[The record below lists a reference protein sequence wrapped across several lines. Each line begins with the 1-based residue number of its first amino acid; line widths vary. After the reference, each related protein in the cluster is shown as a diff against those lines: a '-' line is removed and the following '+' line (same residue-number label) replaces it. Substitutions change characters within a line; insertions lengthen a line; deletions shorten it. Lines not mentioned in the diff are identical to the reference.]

1 MPSSRRVVACA
12 MRSTTIE
19 ISKEYLHFASAHFT
33 IFSKELRE
41 NLHGHNFF
49 VAAQIDAEI
58 GDDGLAFDYNL
69 IKSKL
74 KSLCDTLDE
83 QVLLPTKSP
92 YLELQ
97 SEDGYIVAAFNGER
111 RLFLERDVLTLPLRN
126 ITIEELAHWFIGE
139 LKADPEI
146 AALET
151 HRIEVKVSSGA
162 GQWAGADD
170 G

>member
-1 MPSSRRVVACA
+1 

-92 YLELQ
+92 YLELE

-111 RLFLERDVLTLPLRN
+111 IPFLERDVLTLPLRN

>member
-1 MPSSRRVVACA
+1 MP
-12 MRSTTIE
+12 STTIE
-19 ISKEYLHFASAHFT
+19 ISKEYLHFAAAHFT
-33 IFSKELRE
+33 IFSKEVRE

-58 GDDGLAFDYNL
+58 GDDGLTFDYNL

-83 QVLLPTKSP
+83 QVLLPTNSP

-111 RLFLERDVLTLPLRN
+111 LPFLARDVLTLPLRN

-146 AALET
+146 AALEIR
-151 HRIEVKVSSGA
+151 RINIKVSSGA
-162 GQWAGADD
+162 GQWASADD
-170 G
+170 S

>member
-1 MPSSRRVVACA
+1 ML
-12 MRSTTIE
+12 STTIE
-19 ISKEYLHFASAHFT
+19 ISKEYLHFAAAHFT
-33 IFSKELRE
+33 IFSKEVRE

-69 IKSKL
+69 IESKL

-92 YLELQ
+92 YLELE

-111 RLFLERDVLTLPLRN
+111 LPFLERDVLTLPLRN

>member
-12 MRSTTIE
+12 MLSTTIE
-19 ISKEYLHFASAHFT
+19 ISKEYLHFAAAHFT
-33 IFSKELRE
+33 IFSKEVRE

-92 YLELQ
+92 YLELE

-111 RLFLERDVLTLPLRN
+111 LPFLERDVLTLPLRN

>member
-1 MPSSRRVVACA
+1 MP
-12 MRSTTIE
+12 STTIE
-19 ISKEYLHFASAHFT
+19 ISKEYLHFAAAHFT
-33 IFSKELRE
+33 IFSKEVRE

-92 YLELQ
+92 YLELE

-111 RLFLERDVLTLPLRN
+111 IPFLERDVLTLPLRN

-146 AALET
+146 AALEIR
-151 HRIEVKVSSGA
+151 RIKDKVSSGA

-170 G
+170 S

>member
-1 MPSSRRVVACA
+1 MGRCVVACA
-12 MRSTTIE
+12 MLSTTIE
-19 ISKEYLHFASAHFT
+19 ISKEYLHFAAAHFT
-33 IFSKELRE
+33 IFSKEVRE

-92 YLELQ
+92 YLELE

-111 RLFLERDVLTLPLRN
+111 LLFLERDVLTLPLRN

-146 AALET
+146 AALEIR
-151 HRIEVKVSSGA
+151 RINIKVSSGA
-162 GQWAGADD
+162 GQWASADD
-170 G
+170 S

>member
-1 MPSSRRVVACA
+1 MGRCVVACA
-12 MRSTTIE
+12 MLSTTIE
-19 ISKEYLHFASAHFT
+19 ISKEYLHFAAAHFT
-33 IFSKELRE
+33 IFSKEVRE

-92 YLELQ
+92 YLELE

-111 RLFLERDVLTLPLRN
+111 LPFLERDVLTLPVRN

-146 AALET
+146 AALEP

-162 GQWAGADD
+162 GQWASADD
-170 G
+170 S

>member
-1 MPSSRRVVACA
+1 MGRCVVACA
-12 MRSTTIE
+12 MLSTTIE
-19 ISKEYLHFASAHFT
+19 ISKEYLHFAAAHFT
-33 IFSKELRE
+33 IFSKEVRE

-92 YLELQ
+92 YLELE

-111 RLFLERDVLTLPLRN
+111 LPFLERDVLTLPLRN

-146 AALET
+146 AALEIR
-151 HRIEVKVSSGA
+151 RINIKVSSGA
-162 GQWAGADD
+162 GQWASADD
-170 G
+170 S